1 MELNAR
7 AITSII
13 KACFDGRVS
22 NFKLGDLEITF
33 SEKQDT
39 MEKVQEVVGAGFDQV
54 TFRPVSEEEEQLIKQ
69 MRHDELLISDPL
81 AYENSAL
88 GEDSSD

>member
-1 MELNAR
+1 MEWDAGS
-7 AITSII
+7 ITKII
-13 KACFDGRVS
+13 KACAEGGVS
-22 NFKLGDLEITF
+22 KFKLSELEISF
-33 SEKQDT
+33 PEKQDT

-88 GEDSSD
+88 GEDASD